1 MGKLTQEA
9 RLRFRNARRD
19 LKYDRINAALDE
31 ATQAYASFQ
40 LSGDLDGMAECVRI
54 VSHALGRQGLRK
66 QAVQM
71 ATEELEK
78 FREKNQKR
86 AEALMLVTLA
96 EIKLN
101 ANQKE
106 SREEACHLANQARLA
121 FTNLK
126 DIQSDEQAKEAC
138 KCFETSQSSIFQTAV
153 LEAISSWY
161 VECGELQLARS
172 FAEQSL
178 AMAQEAS
185 SPRREA
191 SALRSLVKVY
201 ILQGDANS
209 VLGNCLDAAWGPR
222 CCTMARLCL
231 EHQQLDQAESH
242 ARTALQLARGL
253 DDRLGHG
260 EALGLLAQEQ
270 VVCQDAKDQLGEAL
284 CSLSLAHVYM
294 ELSKPKEVLASA
306 DAASRLFRSIGD
318 NDAAVSLVKEVHR
331 VSSMPCGRKA
341 ATLLTCIWKHE
352 DSWLVGAAWGWA
364 SRGADQSPPE
374 RYFLYLHGFPDQSL
388 DHRIESSH
396 YGQIHPRLPQRLAE
410 RLLSERPRSAFVAFN
425 FAGTPGSDD
434 TVSFYEKTVSREVH
448 LGVKGMCRGRG

>member
-126 DIQSDEQAKEAC
+126 DRKMEGESCLASGNALLKCGAFDFALEAFQQARPIFKSLQQVSLEGRALHGLACCHAAGGLYTRAVEQAKEAC

-209 VLGNCLDAAWGPR
+209 VLGNCLDAVSRYRDMNAREAESIALAALVECSIASQGSLDR
-222 CCTMARLCL
+222 SLQAATDACIAFREMGDAHQEMHMCCTMARLCL

-260 EALGLLAQEQ
+260 EALGLLAQALVLLKKEQ

-318 NDAAVSLVKEVHR
+318 KQFQLKDR
-331 VSSMPCGRKA
+331 CG
-341 ATLLTCIWKHE
+341 
-352 DSWLVGAAWGWA
+352 V
-364 SRGADQSPPE
+364 
-374 RYFLYLHGFPDQSL
+374 FGF
-388 DHRIESSH
+388 
-396 YGQIHPRLPQRLAE
+396 
-410 RLLSERPRSAFVAFN
+410 
-425 FAGTPGSDD
+425 
-434 TVSFYEKTVSREVH
+434 
-448 LGVKGMCRGRG
+448 